1 MRIYDV
7 VNKEPDATRKECR
20 AMVDTMI
27 LNERGEVTGFR
38 IRYSKWRHRGVMWAM
53 EFRRLPEECEE

>member
-1 MRIYDV
+1 
-7 VNKEPDATRKECR
+7 
-20 AMVDTMI
+20 MI

-53 EFRRLPEECEE
+53 EFRRLSEECEE